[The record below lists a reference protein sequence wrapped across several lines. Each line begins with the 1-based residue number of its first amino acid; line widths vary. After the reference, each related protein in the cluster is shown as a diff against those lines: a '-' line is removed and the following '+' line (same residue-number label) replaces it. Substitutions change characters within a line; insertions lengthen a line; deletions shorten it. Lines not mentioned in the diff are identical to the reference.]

1 MIYCTAINYGDG
13 FITANDAVKGSIQG
27 YPNNVWV
34 VADNHGAWVAKVGG
48 TRKTKS
54 EAQTLVNTAVAAD
67 QVIYDALSDAEKEP
81 SHARPQ
87 GVTLP

>member
-1 MIYCTAINYGDG
+1 MIYCIAINYGDG
-13 FITANDAVKGSIQG
+13 FITASDAVKVSIQG

-54 EAQTLVNTAVAAD
+54 EAQTLVNTAVEAD

-87 GVTLP
+87 DVTLP

>member
-13 FITANDAVKGSIQG
+13 FITVENSAKGSIQG

-34 VADNHGAWVAKVGG
+34 VADNQGAWIAKVGG

-81 SHARPQ
+81 SHARPLSI
-87 GVTLP
+87 TLP